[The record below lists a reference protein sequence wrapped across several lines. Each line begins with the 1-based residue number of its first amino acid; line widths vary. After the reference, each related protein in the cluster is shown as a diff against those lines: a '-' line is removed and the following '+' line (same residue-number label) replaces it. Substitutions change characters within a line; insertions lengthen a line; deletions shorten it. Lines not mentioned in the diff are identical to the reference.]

1 MKAKDKRAKYRAMS
15 ADELD
20 KKVVDLKEELFNLR
34 FQHATNQLENP
45 LRIPETKRDIALI
58 KTILRE
64 KELGGGA

>member
-15 ADELD
+15 AAELD
-20 KKVVDLKEELFNLR
+20 KKVVDLKEE
-34 FQHATNQLENP
+34 LENP